1 LPPEGGRRIIL
12 LYLGKRALSLAPTL
26 LFVSLITFGL
36 MRFVPGDPID
46 TLYGMNRPD
55 PAVRAA
61 LMQKLGLDQPVWVQ
75 YGRWLGRVA
84 AGDFGY
90 SIRAAMPVGTLIEQR
105 LPASALLVGAAVA
118 LAVVTAI
125 PLGILAAARRDS
137 VYDFGAMITALVTLS
152 VPPFVSG
159 VLLVLLFGLTLHWL
173 PTMGFPRAHEGLL
186 AWPAHLALP
195 AVALAGTLAGIVVRL
210 TRSSVLDELG
220 QDYVRIARAKGLAE
234 RTVLVGHVLKNA
246 LLPVVTLVGL
256 QMSYLLGGTV
266 VVEIVF
272 AWPGIG
278 GLAVDAILARDYP
291 VVQGL
296 VLLVAC
302 AVVLISLA
310 VDLSYSL
317 LDPRIRLG

>member
-1 LPPEGGRRIIL
+1 V
-12 LYLGKRALSLAPTL
+12 PTL

-55 PAVRAA
+55 PATRAA
-61 LMQKLGLDQPVWVQ
+61 LARKLGLDQPVWVQ
-75 YGRWLGRVA
+75 YARWLGRA
-84 AGDFGY
+84 ASGDLGY
-90 SIRAAMPVGTLIEQR
+90 SIRADTPVTALIRQR
-105 LPASALLVGAAVA
+105 LPASLLLVGASVLVSIVA
-118 LAVVTAI
+118 AI
-125 PLGILAAARRDS
+125 PLGIVAAARRDS
-137 VYDFGAMITALVTLS
+137 AADFGAMAAALVTLS

-173 PTMGFPRAHEGLL
+173 PTLGYPSAHEGWIS
-186 AWPAHLALP
+186 WPAHLLLP
-195 AVALAGTLAGIVVRL
+195 TVTLAGTLIGVVLRL

-234 RTVLVGHVLKNA
+234 RTVLLGHVLKNA
-246 LLPVVTLVGL
+246 LLPIITLVGL

-266 VVEIVF
+266 IVEIVF

-291 VVQGL
+291 VVQAL
-296 VLLVAC
+296 VLLTAC
-302 AVVLISLA
+302 VVVLISLA
-310 VDLSYSL
+310 VDMSYSL